1 MNTAFSYKYL
11 DDILSLRLIDDDFM
25 DIIFNDRNCL
35 ELLLSIIFNKPIYVI
50 DFTNQYMI
58 KNLHGRDIRID
69 IFARTLDN
77 HYINVE
83 VQRKNDGAH
92 PKRARYYHSMM
103 DANISI
109 PAQKW
114 KDIPPI
120 SVIFITE
127 NDVLGKG
134 LPIYHIHRTIDET
147 GQYFG
152 DEETTIYVNA
162 SIQDETP
169 LGLLMHDFMCKNCKD
184 MHYEV
189 LRRRVSYFK
198 ETEGGIQEM
207 CEIFDKIRNNGKE
220 EGIEEGIL
228 IGIDKGRLDD
238 IQKLI
243 SKKKMTFEEVVN
255 LLEIPI
261 EKQQEFRNH
270 IIL

>member
-1 MNTAFSYKYL
+1 MNTALSCEYL
-11 DDILSLRLIDDDFM
+11 DSILSLRLIDDDFM
-25 DIIFNDRNCL
+25 DIIFNDRDCL
-35 ELLLSIIFNKPIYVI
+35 ELLLSIIFNKPVYVI
-50 DFTNQYMI
+50 AFSTQYMM

-69 IFARTLDN
+69 VFARTLDN

-92 PKRARYYHSMM
+92 PKRARYHHSMM
-103 DANISI
+103 DANISF
-109 PAQKW
+109 PSQEW
-114 KDIPPI
+114 KKIPPV

-147 GQYFG
+147 GEYFS

-162 SIQDETP
+162 SIRDETP
-169 LGLLMHDFMCKNCKD
+169 LGLLMHDFMCRNCED

-189 LRRRVSYFK
+189 LRRKVRYFK

-207 CEIFDKIRNNGKE
+207 CEIFDEIRNKGKE
-220 EGIEEGIL
+220 EGRFEE
-228 IGIDKGRLDD
+228 KLDT

-243 SKKKMTFEEVVN
+243 SKEMTFEEVMS
-255 LLEIPI
+255 LLDIPI
-261 EKQQEFRNH
+261 EKQQHFRKH
-270 IIL
+270 IVM